1 MRYSASHKAEIRQK
15 LITAAGA
22 LCKEQ
27 GFGIT
32 GVDALMATVGLSG
45 GAFYGHFKTKG
56 DLLEAIID
64 NELTTTRDQFINVAA
79 PGSKPDASTLIN
91 RYLSRAHLDNP
102 SAGCALP
109 ALSNEVARADDK
121 VKQAY
126 ETHLLEIHTTLTNA
140 LPNPERAW
148 AILAMVVGA
157 ISLARAVASPQLQQ
171 TMLDSCI
178 DMAMAEITADNISH

>member
-27 GFGIT
+27 GFGVT

-64 NELTTTRDQFINVAA
+64 NELTRTRERFINNAA
-79 PGSKPDASTLIN
+79 EPGSKPDTRTLV
-91 RYLSRAHLDNP
+91 RGYLSSAHLDHP

-109 ALSNEVARADDK
+109 SLSNEVARADDK
-121 VKQAY
+121 VKQTF
-126 ETHLLEIHTTLTNA
+126 ETQLLDIHA
-140 LPNPERAW
+140 LLSDSLSDPQRAW
-148 AILAMVVGA
+148 SILAMVVGA
-157 ISLARAVASPQLQQ
+157 ISLARAMHSPDQQQQL
-171 TMLDSCI
+171 LDACI
-178 DMAMAEITADNISH
+178 DQALATID

>member
-15 LITAAGA
+15 LIAAAGA

-32 GVDALMATVGLSG
+32 GVDALMGTVGLSG

-56 DLLEAIID
+56 DLLEAIVN
-64 NELTTTRDQFINVAA
+64 NELTTTRDQFINTIA
-79 PGSKPDASTLIN
+79 PGSKPDASTLIS
-91 RYLSRAHLDNP
+91 RYLSRAHLDHP

-126 ETHLLEIHTTLTNA
+126 ETHLLEIHTTLSEA

-178 DMAMAEITADNISH
+178 DMAMAEITADNTPH

>member
-15 LITAAGA
+15 LISAAGA

-27 GFGIT
+27 GFGVT

-64 NELTTTRDQFINVAA
+64 NELTRTRERFINATE
-79 PGSKPDASTLIN
+79 PGSKPDASALV
-91 RYLSRAHLDNP
+91 RGYLSRAHLDHP

-109 ALSNEVARADDK
+109 SLSNEVARADDK
-121 VKQAY
+121 VKQTF
-126 ETHLLEIHTTLTNA
+126 ETQLLDIHGLLSDSLA
-140 LPNPERAW
+140 DPQRAW
-148 AILAMVVGA
+148 SILAMVVGA
-157 ISLARAVASPQLQQ
+157 ISLARAMQSSEQQQQL
-171 TMLDSCI
+171 LDACI
-178 DMAMAEITADNISH
+178 DQALATID

>member
-27 GFGIT
+27 GFGVT
-32 GVDALMATVGLSG
+32 GVDALMATVSLSG

-64 NELTTTRDQFINVAA
+64 NELTTTRERFINATE
-79 PGSKPDASTLIN
+79 PGSKPDARTLV
-91 RYLSRAHLDNP
+91 RGYLSRAHLDHP

-109 ALSNEVARADDK
+109 SLSNEVARADDK
-121 VKQAY
+121 VKQTF
-126 ETHLLEIHTTLTNA
+126 ETQLLGIHGLLSDSLA
-140 LPNPERAW
+140 DPQRAW
-148 AILAMVVGA
+148 SILAMVVGA
-157 ISLARAVASPQLQQ
+157 ISLARAMHSPEQQQQL
-171 TMLDSCI
+171 LDACI
-178 DMAMAEITADNISH
+178 DQALATID